1 MKIKIIKSC
10 FGNGFNYS
18 AGDTAEVADK
28 LGKEL
33 VSLGFANE
41 IKQSKPKKEIK
52 PVGGAN
58 ADA

>member
-18 AGDTAEVADK
+18 AGDAAEVADK

-33 VSLGFANE
+33 VSLGFASE
-41 IKQSKPKKEIK
+41 IKQSKPKKETK
-52 PVGGAN
+52 PVGGGD